1 MSSATPAAD
10 SEQRPEPSRPPES
23 GRRPERG
30 RLRADAVRNRQ
41 AVITAARQVFAEAG
55 LDAPLEEIA
64 RRAGVGIG
72 TLYRRFPTRLDL
84 VDAILT
90 GAVEV
95 HVRVA
100 EEALAM
106 ADPGEG
112 FVHFLTEVGRLQ
124 AIDRGLND
132 MMSMRLPRA
141 ASAEAAKRRFFEAQT
156 EIISRAQR
164 SGQLRADVTSEDLA
178 LLAWATTRIVEATH
192 DVAAEAW
199 RRHLALLLDGLRAD
213 RARPLPV
220 PPLTP
225 RQVYRAMLA
234 LGTRCTGSS
243 RPTSPE
249 EAS

>member
-1 MSSATPAAD
+1 MCSASPAAD
-10 SEQRPEPSRPPES
+10 SEQSPGSA
-23 GRRPERG
+23 
-30 RLRADAVRNRQ
+30 RLRADALRNRE
-41 AVITAARQVFAEAG
+41 AVLAAARQVFAEAG

-72 TLYRRFPTRLDL
+72 TLYRRFPSRLDL

-90 GAVEV
+90 SAVQA

-100 EEALAM
+100 EEALAA
-106 ADPGEG
+106 ADPWEG
-112 FVHFLTEVGRLQ
+112 FVHFLTEAGRLQ
-124 AIDRGLND
+124 ATDRGLND

-141 ASAEAAKRRFFEAQT
+141 AQAEAAKRRFFAAQT
-156 EIISRAQR
+156 EIITRAQR

-192 DVAAEAW
+192 DVAPDAW
-199 RRHLALLLDGLRAD
+199 RRHLALLLDGFRAD

-220 PPLTP
+220 PPMTV
-225 RQVYRAMLA
+225 RQVYRSMLS
-234 LGTRCTGSS
+234 LGTRCTGPP

>member
-1 MSSATPAAD
+1 MSSATSAAD
-10 SEQRPEPSRPPES
+10 SQRPPEA
-23 GRRPERG
+23 G
-30 RLRADAVRNRQ
+30 RLRADAMRNRE
-41 AVITAARQVFAEAG
+41 AVVAAARQVFAEAG

-72 TLYRRFPTRLDL
+72 TLYRRFPSRLDL

-90 GAVEV
+90 SAVEA

-100 EEALAM
+100 DEALAI
-106 ADPGEG
+106 ADPWEG
-112 FVHFLTEVGRLQ
+112 FVHFLTEALRLQ
-124 AIDRGLND
+124 ASDRGLND

-141 ASAEAAKRRFFEAQT
+141 TQAEAAKRRFFEAQA

-164 SGQLRADVTSEDLA
+164 SGELRADVTPEDLA
-178 LLAWATTRIVEATH
+178 LLVWATTRIVEAT
-192 DVAAEAW
+192 DGVAADAW
-199 RRHLALLLDGLRAD
+199 QRHLGLLLDGFRAD

-225 RQVYRAMLA
+225 RQVYRAMLS
-234 LGTRCTGSS
+234 LGTRCTGAP

>member
-1 MSSATPAAD
+1 MSSATPASD
-10 SEQRPEPSRPPES
+10 SGLPGSGQPPEPE
-23 GRRPERG
+23 
-30 RLRADAVRNRQ
+30 RLRADALRNRE
-41 AVITAARQVFAEAG
+41 AVVAAARQVFAEAG

-64 RRAGVGIG
+64 RRAGVGIA
-72 TLYRRFPTRLDL
+72 TLYRRFPSRLDL

-90 GAVEV
+90 SAVEA

-106 ADPGEG
+106 ADPWEG
-112 FVHFLTEVGRLQ
+112 FVHFLTEGLGLQ
-124 AIDRGLND
+124 ATDRGLND

-141 ASAEAAKRRFFEAQT
+141 TQAEAAKRRYFEAQT

-164 SGQLRADVTSEDLA
+164 SGQLRADVTAEDVA
-178 LLAWATTRIVEATH
+178 LLVWATTRIVEATH
-192 DVAAEAW
+192 DVAVDAW
-199 RRHLALLLDGLRAD
+199 RRHLALLLDGFRAD

-225 RQVYRAMLA
+225 RQVYRAMLS
-234 LGTRCTGSS
+234 LGTRCTGSP
-243 RPTSPE
+243 RPPTPE

>member
-1 MSSATPAAD
+1 MSSPTPAAD
-10 SEQRPEPSRPPES
+10 SERLPGS
-23 GRRPERG
+23 G
-30 RLRADAVRNRQ
+30 RLRADALRNRE
-41 AVITAARQVFAEAG
+41 AIVAAARQVFAEAG

-72 TLYRRFPTRLDL
+72 TLYRRFPSRLDL

-90 GAVEV
+90 GSVEA

-106 ADPGEG
+106 ADPWEG

-124 AIDRGLND
+124 ATDRGLND

-141 ASAEAAKRRFFEAQT
+141 TRAESAKRRFFEAQA
-156 EIISRAQR
+156 EIIARAQR
-164 SGQLRADVTSEDLA
+164 SGELRADVTSEDMA

-192 DVAAEAW
+192 DVAADAW
-199 RRHLALLLDGLRAD
+199 WRHLALLIDGLRAD

-220 PPLTP
+220 PPMTV
-225 RQVYRAMLA
+225 RQVYRAMLS
-234 LGTRCTGSS
+234 LGTRCTGSP
-243 RPTSPE
+243 RPTSSE